1 MSVGNIAQ
9 GGGDPRLSITGN
21 EKEVQ
26 LIDEANGHTTS
37 YPRSKLGIRDP
48 NVKFEE

>member
-9 GGGDPRLSITGN
+9 GGGDPRLSITGD
-21 EKEVQ
+21 EKVATVGDEVVT
-26 LIDEANGHTTS
+26 APARPHT
-37 YPRSKLGIRDP
+37 LAIRDP